1 MQRMAAEAAR
11 YEQCGSGPVQV
22 VRHRVYRITALPSAP
37 ASPEEALIRH
47 VFAASG
53 GAATEHAQRMFS
65 RPDGVYQDSD
75 YRIISV
81 EQVLPEPGEFL

>member
-1 MQRMAAEAAR
+1 ML
-11 YEQCGSGPVQV
+11 
-22 VRHRVYRITALPSAP
+22 RHRVYRITARAAA
-37 ASPEEALIRH
+37 ASIGEEALVRH

-53 GAATEHAQRMFS
+53 GAAAEHARGMFS
-65 RPDGVYQDSD
+65 RPGSVYQDSD